1 MSMSTSF
8 FTAQQTWPFG
18 AALAVMVALSVL
30 EGVGLLLAHS
40 PSHLLDSLV
49 PETPDGVDGPMGWLH
64 LGKVPILVLLVLFL
78 AGFALA
84 GYLIQGVAL
93 SLSGGMLPAWMAGV
107 PAAFAGLSVTSALGG
122 LLARVIPRDES
133 SAVSEQT
140 LIGRAGVVVRGI
152 ARAGLAAEAK
162 VRDEHGRTHY
172 VMVEPDLPDHVLQE
186 GASVLL
192 VRKSGAVFFC
202 ILNPHPEQL

>member
-1 MSMSTSF
+1 MLL
-8 FTAQQTWPFG
+8 TAEQTWPFG
-18 AALAVMVALSVL
+18 VALAIMVALSVL
-30 EGVGLLLAHS
+30 EGVGLLLAHR
-40 PSHLLDSLV
+40 PSSLLDSLV
-49 PETPDGVDGPMGWLH
+49 PDTPDGVDGPLGWLH
-64 LGKVPILVLLVLFL
+64 LGKVPMLVLIALFL

-93 SLSGGMLPAWMAGV
+93 SLSGALLPAWMAAI
-107 PAAFAGLSVTSALGG
+107 PAAFAGLSITSALGG

-152 ARAGLAAEAK
+152 ARTGLAAEAK
-162 VRDEHGRTHY
+162 VRDLNGHTHY
-172 VMVEPDLPDHVLQE
+172 VMVEPDLPDQTLQE

-192 VRKSGAVFFC
+192 VRKSGAIFFC
-202 ILNPHPEQL
+202 IPNPHPEQL